1 MEPPPPGADVELRQ
15 FERGGWKIYVMGQIQ
30 YQDEG
35 GHDRF
40 MGFCRLW
47 GSDGRFHVVE
57 DPDYEYE
64 D

>member
-1 MEPPPPGADVELRQ
+1 MDPPPLGADVELSA
-15 FERGGWKIYVMGQIQ
+15 FDGGGWKIYVMGHIQ

-40 MGFCRLW
+40 MGYEP
-47 GSDGRFHVVE
+47 GDGTSGFRAVD